1 MCWQGRVPRSR
12 ALIFAV
18 VARNPTINS
27 FCRRGLDSGGWD
39 EGDELELGMLQYMQ
53 TTVQG
58 GERRGGTACTSS
70 TRRAQTRTSVPGDE
84 RTRQRR
90 WTLQGAVKL

>member
-1 MCWQGRVPRSR
+1 MMCWQGRVPRSR

-27 FCRRGLDSGGWD
+27 FRRWGLDSGGWD

-58 GERRGGTACTSS
+58 GERRGDSVYELDAS
-70 TRRAQTRTSVPGDE
+70 RANANE
-84 RTRQRR
+84 RAR
-90 WTLQGAVKL
+90 